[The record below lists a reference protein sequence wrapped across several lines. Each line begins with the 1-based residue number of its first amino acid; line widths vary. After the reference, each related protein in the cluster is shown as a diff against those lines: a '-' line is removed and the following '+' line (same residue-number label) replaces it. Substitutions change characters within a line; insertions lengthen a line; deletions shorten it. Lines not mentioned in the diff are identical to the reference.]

1 MISRSNKILQCFST
15 FLKFQFLLL
24 QLFRTFLLRFPDR
37 LIKYFK
43 IRSLIHV
50 CLMVFNATFN
60 NISVISWQSVI
71 LVEDTGGSGENHWP
85 VASHWQTCFHR
96 WRWQYVCAHSRQE
109 IARLRAIHLY
119 FSVTFANATDS
130 MIYYNWI
137 IVESGI
143 KTIFESG
150 VKYSWS

>member
-15 FLKFQFLLL
+15 FFKFQFLLL

-60 NISVISWQSVI
+60 NISVISWRIPGDPEKTTDLSQVTDKRVS
-71 LVEDTGGSGENHWP
+71 TAGGDN
-85 VASHWQTCFHR
+85 
-96 WRWQYVCAHSRQE
+96 
-109 IARLRAIHLY
+109 
-119 FSVTFANATDS
+119 TFAHIPDRRLHDCAQFTCMLVLRLQMQPTPWYTITELLLKVVLKQFLKAASSTLGHNHN
-130 MIYYNWI
+130 YN
-137 IVESGI
+137 
-143 KTIFESG
+143 
-150 VKYSWS
+150 